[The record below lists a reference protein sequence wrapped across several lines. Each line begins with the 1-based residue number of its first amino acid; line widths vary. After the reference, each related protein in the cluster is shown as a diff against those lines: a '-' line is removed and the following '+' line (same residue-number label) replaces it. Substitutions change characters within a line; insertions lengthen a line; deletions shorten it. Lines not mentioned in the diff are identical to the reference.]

1 MIRLAVDTGG
11 TFTDAVYIDDQMRLI
26 IDKVSTTPR
35 DLSQGVL
42 ESIKKID
49 IDIDEVSL
57 FIHGTTAGLNTIAQ
71 RTGAI
76 VGLMTTKGFIDILE
90 MTRSSR
96 KEVYNY
102 LWKKPKPLVPR
113 YLRMGIDE
121 RTNHKG
127 EILKGIDEQEVAET
141 ARTLKENGV
150 EAIAVCLLHS
160 YANPENELE
169 IGEIIHRLWP
179 DMSVSLS
186 HQVAREIGENRRTNT
201 TVVSAY
207 MGKAVTGYIDRL
219 NGQLKMLGF
228 PGQLL
233 ILGPSGLL
241 GIEAA
246 KEKPL
251 YSLASGPVGG
261 AAGAAHLAGLCG
273 IKDVITM
280 DVGGTSFD
288 ISLIKDGQNIGR
300 HDSEL
305 MGYPIMMAG
314 IEISSIGA
322 GGGRIAKVDEAGL
335 LTVGPESAGAEPG
348 PMAYGLG
355 GTEPTVTDAAI
366 VNGLIDPGY
375 FLGGEVK
382 LNIKQAEK
390 GVKSIAEKLG
400 LSIQEAAEGILAVA
414 RNNMTT
420 ATTEILIGRG
430 YDPRDFTIMAFG
442 GGGGLFAGNIAR
454 DMSISEIIVP
464 RNPGVFSARGI
475 LTMNLVHTYTRAF
488 TGKIDE
494 LDIQELAKLF
504 DEMENNAVKTLSSEG
519 ISRGNIDFI
528 RTLDIGYEGQVYKI
542 ETPVPSGVFSEDSK
556 SIISQSFENLHEN
569 KYGHRI
575 DAPLVIT
582 NMRLK
587 ATGRID
593 NPEETEI
600 DMGDEIPPDAVK
612 TPRQMYLDNALTDV
626 RVYERD
632 RLLGGN
638 TISGPAI
645 IEEPFHTTVILTGQI
660 MRVDKLGNLVINARS
675 D

>member
-322 GGGRIAKVDEAGL
+322 GGGSIAKVDEAGL